1 MGQRTCCSLEHRAVK
16 KRAFRPSI
24 KKENLVR
31 ASKDETVRFM
41 FTATVVLTHRPLF
54 HIVVK
59 IDVLLSPGSG
69 KDANWVNFE
78 HDQTS

>member
-41 FTATVVLTHRPLF
+41 FTATVALTHRPLF

-69 KDANWVNFE
+69 RDAKRVNFE
-78 HDQTS
+78 HDRTS